1 MIKDLVYCI
10 SYNSFDMYIP
20 DICVGQK
27 GFIYDKL
34 YDEWS
39 EGVVSDVIDDAK
51 NPSAGKSLVAS
62 YRGKVKEG
70 RKSYYVG
77 FEAKKIGIDKPD
89 LSIIAYV

>member
-1 MIKDLVYCI
+1 MIRDLVYCI
-10 SYNSFDMYIP
+10 SYNSFDMYIQ
-20 DICVGQK
+20 DICVGEK
-27 GFIYDKL
+27 AFVYDKL

-39 EGVVSDVIDDAK
+39 EGVISDVLEAK

-70 RKSYYVG
+70 NKTYLVG
-77 FEAKKIGIDKPD
+77 IESKKIGIDQPN